1 MINSIEFSLCSCL
14 YSSQDENFLLVFVK
28 FCFPSRWLLIC
39 FSPHLHYIAFLMSL
53 FPQAECH
60 TFLTNRSNKQSCKHN
75 EKFNWKFLCCDI
87 YLPFSALSYYSN
99 FLNELSFIYIGASSI
114 SVNKTT
120 QHGKHNEWK
129 SETLTSM

>member
-1 MINSIEFSLCSCL
+1 MINSIEFSLCSRL
-14 YSSQDENFLLVFVK
+14 YSRQDEDFSLVFVK
-28 FCFPSRWLLIC
+28 FFFPSRWLLIC

-60 TFLTNRSNKQSCKHN
+60 NFLTSRSNKQSCKHH
-75 EKFNWKFLCCDI
+75 EKFNWKVLCCDI
-87 YLPFSALSYYSN
+87 YLSFST
-99 FLNELSFIYIGASSI
+99 LSFYSKFSECAFFYLGASSI
-114 SVNKTT
+114 LINITT